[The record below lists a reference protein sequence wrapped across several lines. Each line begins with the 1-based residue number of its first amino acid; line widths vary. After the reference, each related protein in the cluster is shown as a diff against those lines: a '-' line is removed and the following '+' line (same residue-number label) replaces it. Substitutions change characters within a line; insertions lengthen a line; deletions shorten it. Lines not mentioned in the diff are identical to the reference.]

1 LGVYSIDTDW
11 YVYRQWRAEQAEE
24 IKKRDEKSKRRKEEI
39 LKQAHQSID
48 EFYLKHKDSVER
60 SIKENKCVPPSSS
73 KEQWILTTTSLN

>member
-1 LGVYSIDTDW
+1 M
-11 YVYRQWRAEQAEE
+11 YRQWRAEQAEE

-73 KEQWILTTTSLN
+73 SKEQWILTTSLNLGSKRRNS